1 MKMILVRLHQNL
13 TDMSKISVQQ
23 NFENIIKSQIALKSN
38 IPIRK
43 LSTQFEVT
51 DSYKIKYTNPKVIRT
66 V

>member
-23 NFENIIKSQIALKSN
+23 NFENIIKSQIAIKSN

-43 LSTQFEVT
+43 LSTQFEV
-51 DSYKIKYTNPKVIRT
+51 
-66 V
+66 